1 MIITRQRLPFLF
13 LLPYPY
19 HYDTANYKAMTT
31 LNTKKYKKQSIG
43 GNFMDTQKSIEHFDY
58 CYEKA
63 SSIFEEVR
71 KVIIDK
77 ETVLLKVLMTILA
90 KGHVLIDDVPGVGK
104 TTLAVAFSKAL
115 HLEYHRLQFTPDIL
129 PSDIVG
135 FSIYNKKTEDFEY
148 KKGAAFCNLFLA
160 DEINR
165 TSPKSQSALLELM
178 EEGQVS
184 IDGVTHV
191 LPNPFFVIATQNPIG
206 SIGTQLLPESQMD
219 RFMSCL
225 SMGYPSVAN
234 EIEILKGR
242 EYKNPLDEVQAI
254 STIDDLLLIQSVVEK
269 IYISDPI
276 YQYIVNLA
284 NATRNHPMI
293 RIGIS
298 PRGSLALMR
307 MAKSAAFLKE
317 RDFVVPEDIKLIFS
331 DVCAHRIVL
340 DPKTKASGMTSAQVL
355 SQILKNVNP

>member
-1 MIITRQRLPFLF
+1 
-13 LLPYPY
+13 
-19 HYDTANYKAMTT
+19 
-31 LNTKKYKKQSIG
+31 
-43 GNFMDTQKSIEHFDY
+43 MDIQKSIPEFDY

-63 SSIFEEVR
+63 TAIFEETR

-104 TTLAVAFSKAL
+104 TTLALAFSKAF
-115 HLEYHRLQFTPDIL
+115 HLDYHRLQFTPDVL
-129 PSDIVG
+129 PSDVVG
-135 FSIYNKKTEDFEY
+135 FSMYNKKTGEFEY
-148 KKGAAFCNLFLA
+148 KEGSAFCNLFLA

-178 EEGQVS
+178 EEGQISV
-184 IDGVTHV
+184 DGITHY
-191 LPNPFFVIATQNPIG
+191 LPKPFFVIATQNPIG
-206 SIGTQLLPESQMD
+206 SVGTQLLPESQMD
-219 RFMSCL
+219 RFMACL
-225 SMGYPSVAN
+225 TMGYPSVAN

-242 EYKNPLDEVQAI
+242 EKANPMDKI
-254 STIDDLLLIQSVVEK
+254 SQVATIEDLLKMQAVVEQV
-269 IYISDPI
+269 YMNEPI

-293 RIGIS
+293 RIGVS

-317 RDFVVPEDIKLIFS
+317 RDFVVPEDVKLVFS
-331 DVCAHRIVL
+331 DVCAHRIVP
-340 DPKTKASGMTSAQVL
+340 DPKAKASGLTNAQII
-355 SQILKNVNP
+355 SQILKTVNP

>member
-1 MIITRQRLPFLF
+1 
-13 LLPYPY
+13 
-19 HYDTANYKAMTT
+19 
-31 LNTKKYKKQSIG
+31 
-43 GNFMDTQKSIEHFDY
+43 MDTQKSIEQFDY

-71 KVIIDK
+71 KAIIDK

-104 TTLAVAFSKAL
+104 TTLAIAFSKAL
-115 HLEYHRLQFTPDIL
+115 NLDYHRLQFTPDVL
-129 PSDIVG
+129 PSDVIG
-135 FSIYNKKTEDFEY
+135 FSMYNKKTGEFEY
-148 KKGAAFCNLFLA
+148 KEGAAFCNLFLA

-178 EEGQVS
+178 EEGQISV
-184 IDGVTHV
+184 DGITHI
-191 LPNPFFVIATQNPIG
+191 LPKPFFVIATQNPIG

-225 SMGYPSVAN
+225 SMGYPSISN

-242 EYKNPLDEVQAI
+242 EYKNPLEDIQAVSNIDE
-254 STIDDLLLIQSVVEK
+254 LLLMQSVVEQV
-269 IYISDPI
+269 YINDPI

-307 MAKSAAFLKE
+307 MAKAAAFLKE
-317 RDFVVPEDIKLIFS
+317 RDFVVPEDIKLVFS
-331 DVCAHRIVL
+331 DVCAHRIIPE
-340 DPKTKASGMTSAQVL
+340 PKTKASGLTNAQIL
-355 SQILKNVNP
+355 SQILKSVNP